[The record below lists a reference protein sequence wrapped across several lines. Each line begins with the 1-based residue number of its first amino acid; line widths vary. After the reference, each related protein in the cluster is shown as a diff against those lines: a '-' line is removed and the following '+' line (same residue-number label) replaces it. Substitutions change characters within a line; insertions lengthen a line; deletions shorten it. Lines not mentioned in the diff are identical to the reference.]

1 MCLGIVIEF
10 PTVGSSVYWLNRP
23 SCPSSHLS
31 DAQGQEGR
39 VWLTAPVV
47 HRQPREELFPG
58 HTQIELGSACHVL
71 VGVWCQAGSCGRPRL
86 CIGHVPGSAN
96 RSLLVSL
103 QTLIL
108 AGERNPEGAAGT
120 LRAEQAAPV

>member
-1 MCLGIVIEF
+1 M
-10 PTVGSSVYWLNRP
+10 
-23 SCPSSHLS
+23 
-31 DAQGQEGR
+31 
-39 VWLTAPVV
+39 WLTAPVV
-47 HRQPREELFPG
+47 HRQPHEELFPG

-71 VGVWCQAGSCGRPRL
+71 VGVWCQAGPCGHPRL
-86 CIGHVPGSAN
+86 CIGHVPGGAN

>member
-1 MCLGIVIEF
+1 MCLGTIIELRS
-10 PTVGSSVYWLNRP
+10 VASSVCWLNRP

-31 DAQGQEGR
+31 GAQGQEGR

-47 HRQPREELFPG
+47 HQRPGKELFPG
-58 HTQIELGSACHVL
+58 HTQVELGSACHVL
-71 VGVWCQAGSCGRPRL
+71 MGVWCQAGPCRCPRL
-86 CIGHVPGSAN
+86 CIGHVPGGAN

-108 AGERNPEGAAGT
+108 AGE
-120 LRAEQAAPV
+120 

>member
-1 MCLGIVIEF
+1 MCLGTIIAL
-10 PTVGSSVYWLNRP
+10 PSVGSSVYWLSRP

-31 DAQGQEGR
+31 GAQGQEGR
-39 VWLTAPVV
+39 VRLTAPVV
-47 HRQPREELFPG
+47 RQQPGEELFPG
-58 HTQIELGSACHVL
+58 HMQVELGSACHVL
-71 VGVWCQAGSCGRPRL
+71 MGVRCEAGPCGRPRL

-108 AGERNPEGAAGT
+108 AGERNSEGATGT

>member
-1 MCLGIVIEF
+1 MTSLQLLSTHVPEAA
-10 PTVGSSVYWLNRP
+10 PP

-47 HRQPREELFPG
+47 YWQPREELFLG

-71 VGVWCQAGSCGRPRL
+71 VGVWCQAGPCGRPRL
-86 CIGHVPGSAN
+86 CIGHVPGGAN
-96 RSLLVSL
+96 IPFALCLKGSC
-103 QTLIL
+103 
-108 AGERNPEGAAGT
+108 
-120 LRAEQAAPV
+120 